1 MNRHPH
7 WVASAT
13 LLVALAAG
21 VALLAMGEPTYATD
35 ISFTTTTVPLEI
47 AR

>member
-13 LLVALAAG
+13 LLAALAAG
-21 VALLAMGEPTYATD
+21 LALLAMGEPAYATD
-35 ISFTTTTVPLEI
+35 VSFTTTTVPQEI